1 MTLRSTL
8 CITAATFAAAIAL
21 SVSAPAMAASG
32 GGGGGGAMP
41 SASGP
46 SIDPVKRYQEGVTAL
61 QASKWKDAQRAFED
75 VLRVADRDP
84 NTNYMLGL
92 AYVGEEKFKDSKRYF
107 ENAVKFSKGE
117 HAQARGWLGKVYI
130 KTGDAKKADEQKTAL
145 VALKAKCAGTCKD
158 AAIID
163 AAIKQVDDAIAN
175 PAASL
180 APNADL
186 PKLASAD
193 GDAAYLVA
201 SGLINEGRYKD
212 ALGSL
217 RQAALVFGPHPDILT
232 YEGFANRKLGNYDTA
247 IGFYSAALK
256 LQPNH
261 RGANEYLGEYYVEI
275 GDIRKAKAQLAKLDT
290 ICKFGCEEA
299 EELRRWIDGRKS

>member
-1 MTLRSTL
+1 LQLEVIMTLRSTL
-8 CITAATFAAAIAL
+8 LVTAASALLASGPAI
-21 SVSAPAMAASG
+21 AASG
-32 GGGGGGAMP
+32 GGGGGGGRP

-46 SIDPVKRYQEGVTAL
+46 T
-61 QASKWKDAQRAFED
+61 
-75 VLRVADRDP
+75 
-84 NTNYMLGL
+84 
-92 AYVGEEKFKDSKRYF
+92 
-107 ENAVKFSKGE
+107 
-117 HAQARGWLGKVYI
+117 
-130 KTGDAKKADEQKTAL
+130 
-145 VALKAKCAGTCKD
+145 
-158 AAIID
+158 ID
-163 AAIKQVDDAIAN
+163 AAIKQVDDAIAD

-180 APNADL
+180 APAAGL

-201 SGLINEGRYKD
+201 SGLINEGRYED

-217 RQAALVFGPHPDILT
+217 REAALVFGPHPDILT
-232 YEGFANRKLGNYDTA
+232 YEGFANRKLGNFKTA
-247 IGFYSAALK
+247 IGFYSAALV

-275 GDIRKAKAQLAKLDT
+275 GDMTRAKAQLAKLNT